1 MQPHF
6 QPSNMFVI
14 FHVTQEEGEAMP
26 PAREAVSQT
35 TEKRPGFLPCAVPYY
50 KAADGQPG
58 FF

>member
-1 MQPHF
+1 
-6 QPSNMFVI
+6 MFVI